1 MDDGPGKI
9 SLKRGPKSQRTVR
22 VAPVVGRKYVRL
34 LQQFL
39 GDLRQQYHHP
49 NRVLFYDDVVTA
61 YLLAFFNTSIRSLR
75 TLEDASQVP
84 GVRQHLSVQA
94 VCKSTLSDA
103 NRLFDPAL
111 LEGLI
116 ARLRRDLPDLERHHP
131 ELHEL
136 LDKVTLVD
144 GSFFRLAGDVA
155 WAFQQKRLSDK
166 PLGTLRLN
174 CQYSLKTGVPSGITI
189 SGDDGVGEAAVAI
202 ENVEPGQ
209 VYLFDS
215 GIMSFD
221 HLNAILGAGSH
232 FLCPI
237 REHVNFEN
245 QSATPLSDRDIS
257 AGVTSDTVGR
267 LPGSKGSDTPPEVI
281 LREVKVA
288 YLDRQGKPRI
298 LRLLTDLVDLPAH
311 LIAALYRYRWQ
322 IELFFRWLKVSANFE
337 HLTSH
342 SKNGVTLGFHIA
354 LIACLLTALYT
365 QRGVSKYSHML
376 LGFVA
381 AGQAD
386 LEDILP
392 ILANR
397 ERERER
403 DRKRQ
408 KARKAAQKN
417 A

>member
-1 MDDGPGKI
+1 MRAAALI
-9 SLKRGPKSQRTVR
+9 
-22 VAPVVGRKYVRL
+22 GRKHVRL
-34 LQQFL
+34 LQQYI
-39 GDLRQQYHHP
+39 GDLRQHHHHP

-61 YLLAFFNTSIRSLR
+61 YVLAFFNTSIRSLR
-75 TLEDASQVP
+75 TIEDASQVP

-103 NRLFDPAL
+103 NKLFDPAL
-111 LEGLI
+111 LEPLI
-116 ARLRRDLPDLERHHP
+116 ARLRADLPDLEHHHP

-136 LDKVTLVD
+136 LDKVTLID
-144 GSFFRLAGDVA
+144 GSFFLLAGDVA
-155 WAFQQKRLSDK
+155 WAFQQKRFSGK

-174 CQYSLKTGVPSGITI
+174 CQYSLKTGVPSGISI
-189 SGDDGVGEAAVAI
+189 SGDDGVGEAAVAL
-202 ENVEPGQ
+202 ENVEPGR

-221 HLNAILGAGSH
+221 HLNAILGCGSH
-232 FLCPI
+232 FLCAL
-237 REHVNFEN
+237 RECVNF
-245 QSATPLSDRDIS
+245 QAQDLRVISDPGKD
-257 AGVTSDTVGR
+257 AGVTSDVLGK
-267 LPGSKGSDTPPEVI
+267 LPGSPNTSPPDTI
-281 LREVKVA
+281 LREVRIA
-288 YLDRQGKPRI
+288 YIDRLGKPRT

-337 HLTSH
+337 HMTSH
-342 SKNGVTLGFHIA
+342 SQNGVTLGFHIA
-354 LIACLLTALYT
+354 LIACLLTALHT

-376 LGFVA
+376 LGLVA

-386 LEDILP
+386 LQDILP

-403 DRKRQ
+403 DRRRQ
-408 KARKAAQKN
+408 KARKASQKN